1 MIRIGSGDLTI
12 ESSASALRSALAL
25 SCASGLPFQWEGFR
39 RKGKGS
45 ASPGLR
51 PVDVESVRLFA
62 QITGARV
69 DGGGVGEDTVALD
82 PGAVR
87 PGEHRFD
94 VLADEPMMPLLRAAL
109 LPLALHGRESTLRI
123 AGSTHAP
130 EGETFEV
137 VSSTFL
143 YFLGKLGIEVSLAL
157 ECAGFA
163 PRGGGEV
170 SARLAS
176 GSSGPSGPSGP
187 SGSVAAWEPLVLV
200 DREELASIQIV
211 SAGASLP
218 AHVQQRQAA
227 RARSGVHISGLEP
240 TVQLLKL
247 RARSAGSVVAITGRF
262 GEVPVTFACVSE
274 RGKSAESV
282 GEEAAQAF
290 RHFANQP
297 GVVPEILVDSL
308 LLFLAFAQGE
318 SRIAISRLPAVAPGL
333 AALIRAFTGR
343 EVEIDGKVGRHAR
356 IRIAG
361 PKLQT

>member
-1 MIRIGSGDLTI
+1 MIRIGSGALAI
-12 ESSASALRSALAL
+12 ESSTSALRSALAL
-25 SCASGLPFQWEGFR
+25 SCASGLRFRWEGFR
-39 RKGKGS
+39 RKGKGKDKS
-45 ASPGLR
+45 SVSPGLR
-51 PVDVESVRLFA
+51 PVDVESVRLFS

-94 VLADEPMMPLLRAAL
+94 LPADEPMMPLLRAAL
-109 LPLALHGRESTLRI
+109 LPLALHGRESSLRI

-130 EGETFEV
+130 GGETFEV
-137 VSSTFL
+137 VSSTFH
-143 YFLGKLGIEVSLAL
+143 YFLKKLGIDVSLAL

-170 SARLAS
+170 SARFA
-176 GSSGPSGPSGP
+176 SGP
-187 SGSVAAWEPLVLV
+187 SGSEAAWEPLVLV

-218 AHVQQRQAA
+218 AHVRQRQAA
-227 RARSGVHISGLEP
+227 RARSGVHNSGLEP

-262 GEVPVTFACVSE
+262 GQVPATFAAVSE

-318 SRIAISRLPAVAPGL
+318 SRIATSRLPAAGPGV

-343 EVEIDGKVGRHAR
+343 EVEIDGKVGRYAR
-356 IRIAG
+356 IRVAG
-361 PKLQT
+361 PELQT

>member
-25 SCASGLPFQWEGFR
+25 SCASGLPFQWEGFH

-69 DGGGVGEDTVALD
+69 DGGGVGEDTVALH

-137 VSSTFL
+137 VSSTFH

-176 GSSGPSGPSGP
+176 GSTGP

-227 RARSGVHISGLEP
+227 RARYGVHISGLEP

-247 RARSAGSVVAITGRF
+247 RARNAGSVVAITGRF
-262 GEVPVTFACVSE
+262 GEVPVTFASVGE

-318 SRIAISRLPAVAPGL
+318 SRIATSRLPAVAPAG

-356 IRIAG
+356 IRVAG
-361 PKLQT
+361 HKLQT

>member
-94 VLADEPMMPLLRAAL
+94 VLADESMMPLLRAAL

-130 EGETFEV
+130 GGETFEV
-137 VSSTFL
+137 VSSTFH
-143 YFLGKLGIEVSLAL
+143 YFLRKLGIDVSLAL

-176 GSSGPSGPSGP
+176 GPSGPSRP
-187 SGSVAAWEPLVLV
+187 IGSVAAWEPLVLV
-200 DREELASIQIV
+200 DRAELASIQIV

-262 GEVPVTFACVSE
+262 GQVPVTFACVSE

>member
-69 DGGGVGEDTVALD
+69 DGGGVGEDTVALH

-130 EGETFEV
+130 GGETFEV
-137 VSSTFL
+137 VSSTFH

-176 GSSGPSGPSGP
+176 GP
-187 SGSVAAWEPLVLV
+187 SGSVVAWEPLVLV
-200 DREELASIQIV
+200 DRAELASIQIV

-262 GEVPVTFACVSE
+262 GEVPVTFASVGE

-282 GEEAAQAF
+282 GEQAARTF
-290 RHFANQP
+290 RRFASQTAA
-297 GVVPEILVDSL
+297 VPEILVDSL
-308 LLFLAFAQGE
+308 LPFLAFAQGE